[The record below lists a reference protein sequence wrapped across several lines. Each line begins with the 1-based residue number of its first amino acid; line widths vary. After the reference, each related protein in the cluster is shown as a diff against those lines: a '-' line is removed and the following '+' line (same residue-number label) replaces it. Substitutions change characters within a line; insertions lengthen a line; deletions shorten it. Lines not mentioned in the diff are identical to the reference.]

1 MGLMDLASEWAKT
14 NRTNNRSKAREAEV
28 QGKNERAQARLATAH
43 VNAKKAEEEAKRA
56 AANAEAEKIRAA
68 ERAKEIE
75 AEKEVEL
82 AKIRAEEKA
91 KREAR
96 LRELQG
102 TAEYLSYEFQDV
114 KPENRIDILNSY
126 PFPTDKDELIK
137 VWQLLQN
144 ELNTVSSYVSGE
156 LKQVNQ
162 PGFTIQ
168 PMSTDLLS
176 YDQGVIKDAFRMI
189 KEDGLITAVYFLKS
203 KYQYDI
209 KEAHE
214 LVLKIR
220 SQGHRFDTSVRDLM
234 SSKMSNYLEAIQNK
248 LKAWELQTVIVCPN
262 DESTN
267 KLKELTVSE
276 TYPKIAEEMKRFEEL
291 SIKMREAEQKVE
303 QLEKEQKEHLE
314 IQRREK
320 AEREE
325 IQRREKAER
334 EERRR
339 REEAKREKE
348 EAELSSYKWK
358 RNILVPVA
366 FYVGMGFFEAIFGRS
381 LFDEQKIYVQY
392 LFGVIF
398 AVLAYYFVKKK
409 YSPKNKDDK

>member
-1 MGLMDLASEWAKT
+1 M
-14 NRTNNRSKAREAEV
+14 
-28 QGKNERAQARLATAH
+28 QGKNERAQARLATAQA
-43 VNAKKAEEEAKRA
+43 NAKKAEADRKKAEHEAFWNA
-56 AANAEAEKIRAA
+56 AKAQHEAMMNASKEREKIAA
-68 ERAKEIE
+68 G
-75 AEKEVEL
+75 KEVEL

-144 ELNTVSSYVSGE
+144 ELKTVSSYVSGE

-189 KEDGLITAVYFLKS
+189 KEDGLMTAVNFLKS
-203 KYQYDI
+203 KYQYDL
-209 KEAHE
+209 KEARE
-214 LVLKIR
+214 LALKIQ
-220 SQGHRFDTSVRDLM
+220 SQGHRLDTPVRDL
-234 SSKMSNYLEAIQNK
+234 MSNYLEAIQNK
-248 LKAWELQTVIVCPN
+248 FKAWEVQTVIVCPN
-262 DESTN
+262 DESAN

-366 FYVGMGFFEAIFGRS
+366 FYVGMGLYGAIFGIS
-381 LFDEQKIYVQY
+381 FDEQNFIRQFFVQF

-398 AVLAYYFVKKK
+398 AVLAYYFVKKN
-409 YSPKNKDDK
+409 YSQKNKDDK